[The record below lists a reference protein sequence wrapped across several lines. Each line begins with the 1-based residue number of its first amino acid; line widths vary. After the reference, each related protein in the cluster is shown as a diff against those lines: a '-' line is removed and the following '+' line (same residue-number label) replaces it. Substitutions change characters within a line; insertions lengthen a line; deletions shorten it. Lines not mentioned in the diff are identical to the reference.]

1 MRGLV
6 CVPPGRLSVIEL
18 PVLLSAASIA
28 LAVAL
33 GHAVRM
39 AAMAPATCGVA
50 IEVPLKN
57 A

>member
-1 MRGLV
+1 
-6 CVPPGRLSVIEL
+6 LSTIDV
-18 PVLLSAASIA
+18 PVLFSAFSMAS
-28 LAVAL
+28 AVAV
-33 GHAVRM
+33 GHTVRI